1 MPSAVY
7 CKCRRL
13 IDLSLWLQ
21 VPRGVR
27 RGGAQCDRELPGGV
41 RRPAQRVLGERGVR
55 RALLRGVRGAETA
68 RRRRADQGVRLSLCF
83 HSVFTVF
90 SLCFHSVF
98 TLFSLCFH
106 CVLLYGIVRLFSL
119 FFIDRWCLPAPCSDH
134 FPHLLV
140 DESPNDTE
148 PAAYF

>member
-1 MPSAVY
+1 MCDDLHSEYWESVAFAVHF
-7 CKCRRL
+7 CVAFEALRL
-13 IDLSLWLQ
+13 HADA
-21 VPRGVR
+21 
-27 RGGAQCDRELPGGV
+27 AQIKECD
-41 RRPAQRVLGERGVR
+41 
-55 RALLRGVRGAETA
+55 
-68 RRRRADQGVRLSLCF
+68 F
-83 HSVFTVF
+83 HCVFTLF
-90 SLCFHSVF
+90 SLCFHFVF